1 MVTRSPSPKP
11 SRMKNS
17 LTAGDIANFVF
28 AYLKQKKK
36 FLQVYYLK
44 KTG

>member
-1 MVTRSPSPKP
+1 
-11 SRMKNS
+11 MKSS

-36 FLQVYYLK
+36 YSREVYQAK
-44 KTG
+44 IG